1 MKVKTNL
8 RAGAS
13 GSNAGGGS
21 VVKAAKVKSSAAD
34 PIVYV
39 FNGFP
44 STRCVG
50 I

>member
-8 RAGAS
+8 RAGA
-13 GSNAGGGS
+13 GGVA
-21 VVKAAKVKSSAAD
+21 VVKAAKVKSSVAK
-34 PIVYV
+34 PIVYI

>member
-8 RAGAS
+8 RAGAGGS
-13 GSNAGGGS
+13 GGGAAGGQ
-21 VVKAAKVKSSAAD
+21 KRNSSATQ
-34 PIVYV
+34 PIALVYNFV
-39 FNGFP
+39 LN